1 MMRVKK
7 NMFKVCA
14 ILGIFLAVIKVQN
27 FKVESNDIQNQE
39 LLLGNLKK
47 NSEDQDSLEIT
58 DKEIPENIDTS
69 IEKEIPKN
77 IATSIKSEG
86 SVSDSNNSRKSI
98 KVELTAYSNDK
109 RCSDNWNSQ
118 TAMGTE
124 TRVGVVAAPK
134 NIPLGSKLYIP
145 ELKNYKEDGIFDVE
159 DRGGAIKVKKDGTY
173 IIDVW
178 MPTYEEAVQFGRKTT
193 TVYIAA

>member
-14 ILGIFLAVIKVQN
+14 ILGIFLALIKVQN

-47 NSEDQDSLEIT
+47 NSEDQDSLET
-58 DKEIPENIDTS
+58 ADKENLESIDTS
-69 IEKEIPKN
+69 TEKEISKN

-86 SVSDSNNSRKSI
+86 SVSDNNNSRKSI

-159 DRGGAIKVKKDGTY
+159 DRGGAIKMKKDGTY

>member
-47 NSEDQDSLEIT
+47 NSEDQDSLETT

-134 NIPLGSKLYIP
+134 NIPFGSKLYIP

>member
-14 ILGIFLAVIKVQN
+14 ILGIFLALIKVQN

-47 NSEDQDSLEIT
+47 NSEDQDSLET
-58 DKEIPENIDTS
+58 ADKENLENIDTS
-69 IEKEIPKN
+69 TEKEIPKN

-86 SVSDSNNSRKSI
+86 SVSGNNNSRKSI

>member
-14 ILGIFLAVIKVQN
+14 ILGIFLALIKVQN

-47 NSEDQDSLEIT
+47 NSEDQDSIETT

-69 IEKEIPKN
+69 TEKEIPKN
-77 IATSIKSEG
+77 IAASIKSEG
-86 SVSDSNNSRKSI
+86 SGSDNDNSRKSI

>member
-14 ILGIFLAVIKVQN
+14 ILGIFLALIKVQN

-47 NSEDQDSLEIT
+47 NSEDQDSVETT

-69 IEKEIPKN
+69 TEKEIPKN

-86 SVSDSNNSRKSI
+86 SVSDNDNSRKSI

>member
-47 NSEDQDSLEIT
+47 NSEDQDSLETT

-69 IEKEIPKN
+69 TEKEIPKN

>member
-14 ILGIFLAVIKVQN
+14 ILGIFLALIKVQN

-47 NSEDQDSLEIT
+47 NSEDQDSIETT

-69 IEKEIPKN
+69 TEKEIPKN
-77 IATSIKSEG
+77 IAASIKSEG
-86 SVSDSNNSRKSI
+86 SVSDNDNSRKSI